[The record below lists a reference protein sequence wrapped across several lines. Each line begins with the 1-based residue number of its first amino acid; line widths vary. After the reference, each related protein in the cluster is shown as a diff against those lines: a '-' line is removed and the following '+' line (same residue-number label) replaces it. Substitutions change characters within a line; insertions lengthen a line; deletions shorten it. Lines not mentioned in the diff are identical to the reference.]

1 MNEVFD
7 LIYRFLKWLSTIT
20 GLTYHEVNIVV
31 YFILIPAFAI
41 FLVSLVFRN
50 KYLILGYLV
59 IVALLL
65 LIIPDFQTFS
75 DHLFEKSVALLNWFE
90 NLGLNYVQASVVICV
105 ILPSITLTLLLYFSF
120 KLSKT

>member
-75 DHLFEKSVALLNWFE
+75 DHLFDKSVSLLNWFD
-90 NLGLNYVQASVVICV
+90 NLGLNYVQASVLICV
-105 ILPSITLTLLLYFSF
+105 ILPLLLFTILAYLSF
-120 KLSKT
+120 KRSSY

>member
-41 FLVSLVFRN
+41 FLGSLVFRN